1 MRAVSLECSRAVGF
15 PENLSLGPLA
25 PVSSLRILHITAPS
39 RAGGLESVV
48 RLLATGQ
55 QSLGNRVTV
64 VTVVEP
70 DATEHPFV
78 MALAADRIENAVV
91 RVGAKSYVKEWRSLR
106 ELMRNTQPDVV
117 HTHGYRSDVIG
128 GLAAAVTG
136 IPRVTTVHGFTGG
149 DAKNRANEWL
159 QIRAYHGFSAVV
171 AVSKPIVQRLKRS
184 GLRDSLIRTIPN
196 AIDQQLPILAR
207 DAARA
212 RLGASNDEFVI
223 GWVGRM
229 SNEKGLDVLVESLK
243 NIKQP
248 FKAIFIG
255 DGPDRDPLAKEIA
268 RLGLE
273 SAVSW
278 TGVVPDAA
286 ALFPAFDVL
295 ALSSRTEGIPIVLLE
310 AMRANVP
317 IVATKVGGIPE
328 MLDDTEALLV
338 PSEAA
343 LELAAAISAVR
354 RDPASALARAAA
366 ARARLDRDFT
376 VEPWVA
382 RYDAVYRSILPAA
395 RTR

>member
-1 MRAVSLECSRAVGF
+1 M
-15 PENLSLGPLA
+15 
-25 PVSSLRILHITAPS
+25 
-39 RAGGLESVV
+39 
-48 RLLATGQ
+48 
-55 QSLGNRVTV
+55 VTV
-64 VTVVEP
+64 VDQ

-78 MALAADRIENAVV
+78 TALARDRIESAVV
-91 RVGAKSYVKEWRSLR
+91 RVGAKGYVREWQSLR
-106 ELMRNTQPDVV
+106 ELMRRTQPDVV

-128 GLAAAVTG
+128 GLAAAVSG

-159 QIRAYHGFSAVV
+159 QVHAYHGFSAVV
-171 AVSKPIVQRLKRS
+171 AVSTTIVQRLKKS

-196 AIDQQLPILAR
+196 AIDQQLPIRSR
-207 DAARA
+207 DAARTK
-212 RLGASNDEFVI
+212 LGASKDEFVI

-229 SNEKGLDVLVESLK
+229 SNEKGLDVLVESLR

-255 DGPDRDPLAKEIA
+255 DGPDREPLSREIA

-273 SAVSW
+273 SSVRW

-286 ALFPAFDVL
+286 ALFSAFDVL
-295 ALSSRTEGIPIVLLE
+295 ASSSRTEGIPIVLLE
-310 AMRANVP
+310 AMPANVP

-328 MLDDTEALLV
+328 MLDDAEALLV
-338 PSEAA
+338 PSEAP

-354 RDPASALARAAA
+354 RDPASARARAAA

-382 RYDAVYRSILPAA
+382 RYEAVYRSILPVA